1 MELTVDKKNAL
12 KAWNE
17 ANPKG
22 KKLLENLYGKCTFEN
37 QKVQDRVKTFE
48 DALEETGR
56 PNVPDF
62 SMLPDDLVEYFES
75 VYKAVV
81 LVEALNEGK
90 KVDVYNSNKYRYY
103 PYFYHNGSASSVA
116 FCDSSCV
123 GTAAFAGS
131 GSRLSFVSR
140 ELSDYA
146 GKTFK
151 NIFQNLITK

>member
-17 ANPKG
+17 ADTKG

-56 PNVPDF
+56 PDVPDF
-62 SMLPDDLVEYFES
+62 SMLPDDLVEYFEA
-75 VYKAVV
+75 VYKTVV
-81 LVEALNEGK
+81 LAEALNEGK
-90 KVDVYNSNKYRYY
+90 KVDIYDSNKYRYY
-103 PYFYHNGSASSVA
+103 PYFYPNSSASSFA
-116 FCDSSCV
+116 FNDSNYDATPAC
-123 GTAAFAGS
+123 AGG

-146 GKTFK
+146 GETFK

>member
-17 ANPKG
+17 ADPKG

-62 SMLPDDLVEYFES
+62 SMLPDDLIEYFES

-90 KVDVYNSNKYRYY
+90 KLDVYDSNKYRYY
-103 PYFYHNGSASSVA
+103 PYFLPNGSASSFA
-116 FCDSSCV
+116 FRTSLYDD
-123 GTAAFAGS
+123 AYAYAGS
-131 GSRLSFVSR
+131 GSRLSFESR

>member
-17 ANPKG
+17 ADPKG

-75 VYKAVV
+75 FYKAVV
-81 LVEALNEGK
+81 LVEALNEGE

-103 PYFYHNGSASSVA
+103 PYFYPNGSASSFA
-116 FCDSSCV
+116 FYGSTYGRTYAD
-123 GTAAFAGS
+123 AGG
-131 GSRLSFVSR
+131 GSRLCLKSE
-140 ELSDYA
+140 ELANYC
-146 GKTFK
+146 GETFK